1 MTPVVGEPKRSLV
14 MLVPPNPGYGQADE
28 RQVPPPKK
36 TVGVRQRSGSARCG
50 LKRLQD
56 RHTSFEAMW
65 DGVSLDGRP
74 GCQRI
79 N

>member
-50 LKRLQD
+50 LKHSRTATPALKPCG
-56 RHTSFEAMW
+56 TAS
-65 DGVSLDGRP
+65 V
-74 GCQRI
+74 
-79 N
+79 